1 MGVHRRR
8 WLRLLPEKICAQ
20 WHPENILNAV
30 AAVFDT
36 DIVSEY
42 EPQFWGFET
51 KDEWD
56 AAWEEMAREDE
67 EKFHIELLKYARGEP
82 NDIGPGTVGMLKAEI
97 AKRLVEK
104 DSSLLLPINR
114 DQLRIEIQLIYDR
127 EHTVTVT
134 LSPRDIA
141 SVRAYRQ

>member
-1 MGVHRRR
+1 LYPNTNRNFG
-8 WLRLLPEKICAQ
+8 
-20 WHPENILNAV
+20 
-30 AAVFDT
+30 
-36 DIVSEY
+36 
-42 EPQFWGFET
+42 
-51 KDEWD
+51 

-82 NDIGPGTVGMLKAEI
+82 NDIGPGTVGMLEAEI